1 MAADFNKPTVASEYT
16 AFPGEIRDNVAAAVT
31 MHETDA
37 SSNKPTGAKQL
48 GNGREVFRWNGSAW
62 VSLGHLA
69 TTGSVAADLASHV
82 GNTSNPHATTAAQ
95 AGALAIA
102 NNLSDL
108 TDAAAA
114 RGNLGLSS
122 ASVAGGYLGDDYLG
136 VTTLGS

>member
-1 MAADFNKPTVASEYT
+1 MAADFNKPTVASDYA

-37 SSNKPTGAKQL
+37 SSNKPTGAKQITAA
-48 GNGREVFRWNGSAW
+48 GVIKRWNGSAW
-62 VSLGHLA
+62 VELADPAGH
-69 TTGSVAADLASHV
+69 AA
-82 GNTSNPHATTAAQ
+82 NTLNPHATNAAQ

-108 TDAAAA
+108 SDAAAA

-122 ASVAGGYLGDDYLG
+122 TSVAGGYLGDDYLG
-136 VTTLGS
+136 VTTLGI